1 MPPPPNPKPQPQP
14 APQPQPQGPGPGQAT
29 DHAKL
34 EAALK
39 RLAEAMEKSNQL
51 AEQPPPAATS
61 QRGSGGFG
69 PLFDFLPAPLKNL
82 VKKYQDFAGRM
93 ADLAE
98 GDGQPAPSKNGAPP
112 GKGNRPPTPPTSPN
126 SQPLGPPGGGKPV
139 PPVPGGGAALAG
151 ATGVAATLAGVA
163 GGLAL
168 VGASLDAGVKTIR
181 GFVQGMRDFTRS
193 IGDAGRQ
200 ALEFNRQ
207 YAEVSPSMAMVMAD
221 YDVHQI
227 FRKQRK
233 GEALAPSAERLKDS
247 QKTLEDTLEP
257 LETWLERMGN
267 NVEAG
272 LNNMKTDLTRLLTFQ
287 WGSIGKYT
295 TEEEDRANN
304 QRHRSRLERYRAAGV
319 VQPGQEFL
327 THHWAFGFKLAEQAE
342 QRKREIEATLDALG
356 KQPGAGKD
364 ERGVPIGPGA
374 EERKRLEGM
383 LADILGI
390 LSEIR
395 DGANPSQ
402 GGQTIAEFEANLKAE
417 VEQRRIRQRQRQ
429 DQVSRD
435 MRKRGLYD

>member
-1 MPPPPNPKPQPQP
+1 MPPPNPKPQPQP
-14 APQPQPQGPGPGQAT
+14 VPQPQPPGPGPGQAT
-29 DHAKL
+29 DQTKL

-69 PLFDFLPAPLKNL
+69 PLFDLLPAPLKNL
-82 VKKYQDFAGRM
+82 VKRYQDFAGRV
-93 ADLAE
+93 ADLTAT
-98 GDGQPAPSKNGAPP
+98 DAPPTNPSGAPP
-112 GKGNRPPTPPTSPN
+112 GKGNRPPTPPTGPN
-126 SQPLGPPGGGKPV
+126 SQPVGPPGGGKNT
-139 PPVPGGGAALAG
+139 PPVPGGGAALTG

-207 YAEVSPSMAMVMAD
+207 YADVSPSMAMVMAD
-221 YDVHQI
+221 YDVYQI

-257 LETWLERMGN
+257 FETWLERMGN

-272 LNNMKTDLTRLLTFQ
+272 LNNMKTDLVRLLTFQ

-295 TEEEDRANN
+295 TEEEARANSD
-304 QRHRSRLERYRAAGV
+304 RHREKFERFRGAGV

-327 THHWAFGFKLAEQAE
+327 TGHWMYSFMLAEQAE

-364 ERGVPIGPGA
+364 EKGVPIGPNA

-395 DGANPSQ
+395 DGGKPTA